1 MTSENIQAEKMVEG
15 LIAYIME
22 FEPDRPPAPI
32 GIIPYSFNTFFKLL
46 SKQKQRNY
54 FVKNVPDLYQETR
67 KEMESYFENATK
79 FDAKDILKIFFLL
92 ILWISALGGLF
103 IFMFGLILDFNFFQ
117 GILSIIIVGTPSTYL
132 FLVWMITRRR
142 NYFGKKYDE
151 NIKRAVQHL
160 IDYGRDKIIEENLNP
175 KDFPIKLRHKD
186 YTGLVYEKK
195 GKNNYVGFFRNEE

>member
-1 MTSENIQAEKMVEG
+1 LTSENIQAEKMVEG

-22 FEPDRPPAPI
+22 FEPARPPAPI

-92 ILWISALGGLF
+92 ILWISALVVQHF
-103 IFMFGLILDFNFFQ
+103 
-117 GILSIIIVGTPSTYL
+117 
-132 FLVWMITRRR
+132 
-142 NYFGKKYDE
+142 KYD
-151 NIKRAVQHL
+151 VL
-160 IDYGRDKIIEENLNP
+160 
-175 KDFPIKLRHKD
+175 
-186 YTGLVYEKK
+186 
-195 GKNNYVGFFRNEE
+195 